1 MPVYKRSNVIE
12 LSFNSILKQ
21 TYKPLE
27 LIIIDNNTDV
37 KETKILKDIINSYR
51 KKFLH
56 PVRYVKSLKNSGSQA
71 RNIGAKMSKGDFVA
85 FLDSDVVLDKDYYE
99 ILLNYF
105 SVNEKLIA
113 IQGLDRSL
121 LLDSK
126 ANNRFKLVDKLI
138 YLFED
143 FFETSSLF
151 NRSNGYVSPSLAVA
165 HPNVQ
170 IDFEVKSEWIS
181 TCAGIFKKY
190 LFNKYEFPNQFITY
204 SNNEYVMFSYNLFKN
219 NEGEMLYTSK
229 AKYKDIQTSF
239 GRINRIQLMYQIE
252 TYDLYIFIN
261 LFEFNIRNLFIYFKS
276 RVGHLIYYVI
286 RLIFNKNSSIKFY
299 FHSVFSIFY
308 PLINISSIIRN
319 DLSFFE
325 RDFPIK

>member
-1 MPVYKRSNVIE
+1 
-12 LSFNSILKQ
+12 
-21 TYKPLE
+21 
-27 LIIIDNNTDV
+27 
-37 KETKILKDIINSYR
+37 
-51 KKFLH
+51 
-56 PVRYVKSLKNSGSQA
+56 
-71 RNIGAKMSKGDFVA
+71 MSKGDFVA

-105 SVNEKLIA
+105 SVNKKLIA

-126 ANNRFKLVDKLI
+126 TNNRFKLIDKLI

-151 NRSNGYVSPSLAVA
+151 NRRNGYVSPSLAVA

-170 IDFEVKSEWIS
+170 TDFEVKSEWIS

-219 NEGEMLYTSK
+219 NEERCF
-229 AKYKDIQTSF
+229 IQV
-239 GRINRIQLMYQIE
+239 RQNIK
-252 TYDLYIFIN
+252 IFKLPLEELIG
-261 LFEFNIRNLFIYFKS
+261 FN
-276 RVGHLIYYVI
+276 
-286 RLIFNKNSSIKFY
+286 
-299 FHSVFSIFY
+299 
-308 PLINISSIIRN
+308 
-319 DLSFFE
+319 
-325 RDFPIK
+325 